1 MQKLRQQLSSINRKS
16 YPSYK
21 SLRGSYNF
29 RSYTLCI
36 DHVQGDPFA
45 SPSNLS
51 VKIPLKASGFPAD
64 YFNRYDKRIA
74 LQDFLTRKFASEIE
88 RFNFKAK
95 GSGKS
100 GLISTSRCGQEIL
113 ERTACEFTK
122 DSIIARFEVGFPA
135 NGRTINSPELE
146 KILFDFLP
154 KCVEAVFYYKNL
166 NAKEVEAVIFL
177 AEDQTYIRQEL
188 NKRGLVSFV
197 ADGSILPRESGVS
210 H

>member
-1 MQKLRQQLSSINRKS
+1 MSNYVYVTVQTYRMAQPNCYMFTNSRKGNIMQKLRQQLSSINRKS

-74 LQDFLTRKFASEIE
+74 LQDFLRNWTLQFQSQRFREERINLHQPLRTGNFGAYRLWIYKGQYYCAFRGGISRKRKNHQLSWAWE
-88 RFNFKAK
+88 NF
-95 GSGKS
+95 
-100 GLISTSRCGQEIL
+100 IW
-113 ERTACEFTK
+113 F
-122 DSIIARFEVGFPA
+122 
-135 NGRTINSPELE
+135 SP
-146 KILFDFLP
+146 KM
-154 KCVEAVFYYKNL
+154 
-166 NAKEVEAVIFL
+166 
-177 AEDQTYIRQEL
+177 
-188 NKRGLVSFV
+188 RG
-197 ADGSILPRESGVS
+197 GSILL
-210 H
+210 